1 MNKRFIVKQIST
13 AVVGAFL
20 LAPLASMAAD
30 QKTAAMHDKVATGTA
45 THDNMGYSD
54 RARTKMSGN
63 EKEALEAML
72 KPGQD
77 KAYYTKAVTDAG
89 YMITSVNADK
99 ADYVEY
105 EIVKG
110 SNSYELQVVLAGG
123 KATKIDVSTNMWR
136 TDATK
141 AALRGNKTTAAAK
154 YLPANDMYSDR
165 AHMKTWSGEK
175 EMLEKGLQLG
185 QAKGYYADALKKM
198 GYQVTSM
205 NDNEK
210 DYVEYEIVKA
220 GNTYEVQVDFE
231 AGKAKKVDVTTNV
244 WQTEATE
251 RALAAYKKK

>member
-1 MNKRFIVKQIST
+1 MNTRFLAKQIST

-30 QKTAAMHDKVATGTA
+30 QKATPHDKATMGTAA
-45 THDNMGYSD
+45 HDNMGYSD
-54 RARTKMSGN
+54 RARTKVWGN
-63 EKEALEAML
+63 EKEALEALL

-77 KAYYTKAVTDAG
+77 RSFYTKAVTDAG
-89 YMITSVNADK
+89 YMVTSVNADK
-99 ADYVEY
+99 PDYAEY

-110 SNSYELQVVLAGG
+110 SHSYELQIDLAGG
-123 KATKIDVSTNMWR
+123 KATKVDVTTNMWR

-141 AALRGNKTTAAAK
+141 AALRGNKSTATAK
-154 YLPANDMYSDR
+154 YMPANDMYSDR

-175 EMLEKGLQLG
+175 DMLEKSLQMG
-185 QAKGYYADALKKM
+185 QAKGYYADALKKL

-231 AGKAKKVDVTTNV
+231 AGKSKKVDVTTNV